1 MKLKCY
7 TPYVKGITGHDFK
20 LSLVQRF
27 KILFCKRLS
36 VIFANE
42 TFRPENKKSQKKKE
56 AKNERLST

>member
-20 LSLVQRF
+20 LSISQRF
-27 KILFCKRLS
+27 KILFCKKLS

-42 TFRPENKKSQKKKE
+42 EFRKK
-56 AKNERLST
+56 NR

>member
-20 LSLVQRF
+20 LSIVQRLR
-27 KILFCKRLS
+27 ILFCRKLT

-42 TFRPENKKSQKKKE
+42 RFEKKGVIK
-56 AKNERLST
+56 